1 MLKYS
6 YNLGDEF
13 MKNYDVWFTL
23 AHPANFVI
31 EAKSETEAIAI
42 AEDLL
47 ADMSQKELLERIVA
61 AIDYMGLKIDYVEE
75 IED

>member
-1 MLKYS
+1 
-6 YNLGDEF
+6 
-13 MKNYDVWFTL
+13 MKNYDVWFSL

-31 EAKSETEAIAI
+31 EAESEAEAIET

-47 ADMSQKELLERIVA
+47 ADMSQEELLERIVA
-61 AIDYMGLKIDYVEE
+61 AIDYMGLKVDCVEE

>member
-1 MLKYS
+1 
-6 YNLGDEF
+6 

-31 EAKSETEAIAI
+31 EAESKTEAIAI

>member
-1 MLKYS
+1 
-6 YNLGDEF
+6 

-31 EAKSETEAIAI
+31 EAESEIEAIAI

>member
-1 MLKYS
+1 
-6 YNLGDEF
+6 

>member
-1 MLKYS
+1 
-6 YNLGDEF
+6 

-31 EAKSETEAIAI
+31 EAKSTIEAMEI

-47 ADMSQKELLERIVA
+47 ADMDQDELLERIVA
-61 AIDYMGLKIDYVEE
+61 AIDFVGLKVEYVEE